1 MNKFVEIIE
10 IREMRTPQVHFIC
23 DRNKNI
29 KCPRVKKNLPCGDCK
44 GTEYFEY
51 AKVFY
56 KKRSMKTLM
65 KMKIFSF
72 YLKVKNLIKSM
83 SEFNKI
89 HLMDRVIYKGQIYF
103 VNNGTKCDSN
113 GNILWDIVP
122 EDVDK
127 DGKRSCQV
135 APRSEIRRVFCW
147 FNIKNALFSKY
158 HWWRMYW
165 YKIHLTKMMDKYN

>member
-1 MNKFVEIIE
+1 
-10 IREMRTPQVHFIC
+10 
-23 DRNKNI
+23 
-29 KCPRVKKNLPCGDCK
+29 
-44 GTEYFEY
+44 
-51 AKVFY
+51 
-56 KKRSMKTLM
+56 M

-72 YLKVKNLIKSM
+72 YLKVKNLIKSV
-83 SEFNKI
+83 SEFHKI

-127 DGKRSCQV
+127 DGKRNCQV
-135 APRSEIRRVFCW
+135 APRSDFRRVFCW

-165 YKIHLTKMMDKYN
+165 YEIHLTKMMDKYN